1 MKYQVLK
8 GCVINKKAMNAGE
21 VIDVSGDDEKTLLSM
36 GRITP
41 YSEPLIE
48 NRSVGLEDS
57 PEKPKRRKKNA
68 S

>member
-1 MKYQVLK
+1 MRYEVLK
-8 GCVINKKAMNAGE
+8 NCVINRQPTSAGSVVE
-21 VIDVSGDDEKTLLSM
+21 VSGDDEKTLLAM

-41 YSEPLIE
+41 YSEPVVE

>member
-1 MKYQVLK
+1 MKYEVLK
-8 GCVINKKAMNAGE
+8 NCVINRQPITAGSVVE
-21 VIDVSGDDEKTLLSM
+21 VSGDDEKALLSM

-41 YSEPLIE
+41 YSEPVVE

>member
-1 MKYQVLK
+1 MKYEVLK
-8 GCVINKKAMNAGE
+8 NCVINRQPMTAGSVVE
-21 VIDVSGDDEKTLLSM
+21 VSGDDEKTLLSL
-36 GRITP
+36 GRIAP
-41 YSEPLIE
+41 YSEPVIE

>member
-1 MKYQVLK
+1 MKYEVLK
-8 GCVINKKAMNAGE
+8 NCVINRQPTSAGSVVE
-21 VIDVSGDDEKTLLSM
+21 VSGDDEKALLAM

-41 YSEPLIE
+41 YSEPVIE